1 MCLTWSRFFSALCR
15 LVRPEEPVV
24 LALCLGWEERTL
36 RGFTQWVRVLQA
48 WTFFLLQ
55 HTSTSHL
62 VQWQCLKA
70 LSLALGSAGAG
81 VCGLEG
87 RRVAGSSTG
96 CASVGS
102 SITLSLRLHLSCA
115 EHSPEMDK
123 DFNVCLKK
131 CTWCPFML
139 GKVVFHFMGKVVWG
153 TSASCLV
160 SSRTQTIKK
169 GRDFI
174 RARKHLGNSG
184 FPGIFAD
191 FSNGSSIGLQE
202 SSQKWAEKGQRGR
215 SRRAPVPAG
224 CSAHALAA
232 CGSTSAALS
241 CRVWAAAL
249 RTWHSSSAQSFSLA
263 FELGHFCSS
272 PASSVVING
281 TPGAK

>member
-1 MCLTWSRFFSALCR
+1 MEQILLCPVLFGEARRACGPGAL
-15 LVRPEEPVV
+15 PWMSGKD
-24 LALCLGWEERTL
+24 LAGLHSVGQGPAGLD
-36 RGFTQWVRVLQA
+36 
-48 WTFFLLQ
+48 LLPAPA
-55 HTSTSHL
+55 HFYITP
-62 VQWQCLKA
+62 
-70 LSLALGSAGAG
+70 GSAIVPEGPEP
-81 VCGLEG
+81 GLGERRGRCLWARG

-139 GKVVFHFMGKVVWG
+139 GKVVFHFMGKVVRG

-174 RARKHLGNSG
+174 RAREHLGNSG

-191 FSNGSSIGLQE
+191 FSNGSSIDLPE
-202 SSQKWAEKGQRGR
+202 SSQKRAEKGQRGR

-249 RTWHSSSAQSFSLA
+249 RPWHSSSAQSFSLA